1 MKTSKTPLI
10 YTGLLVFAAAAIVGW
25 KTGAGGAPADASAS
39 AGLLSTRHA
48 GSTSPDLLGE
58 VRSQRTAGDRM
69 RSAIEMARTLPSS
82 EIREWL
88 DQGTFNLR
96 SGYAMTL
103 FQKIAFERWAKE
115 EPSEFLV
122 WASSNSSHSYVHF
135 IADIVKNQPGAIQ
148 SALASLDS
156 SQKKEVLIQLIAGD
170 APDLALTELRKL
182 LSAPE
187 AGAHNF
193 HSAFSALAKHRPA
206 ELERMLDDVKGP
218 ARDSLEQIV
227 ISAKLEKDFE
237 GTLAQLYEMPNG
249 FEYLFGRYSYN
260 NNRNLKPGELLSHLA
275 NFPESWRAQA
285 VRNSSRLFKGIESVE
300 QFSEVD
306 WEGLGF
312 TAAQAG
318 KLQASYFQRKVPYK
332 PVETLAAIANF
343 EFSENEKRNIFRA
356 AFYSTRTEE
365 DLAKYRA
372 NFTNP
377 EDRALFD
384 EVAED
389 SASSIVNMAQ
399 TSKIET
405 PDQLVSSLADRN
417 VANLSSVIRNWD
429 MEQKEELISTY
440 HELEGTDKDYLAS
453 LAIKQNSGIPA
464 DLRSEAL
471 KHLLTLPESSEF
483 SDWKGGQDDGI
494 AVEAVSRNALDL
506 MQSDPVK
513 ATTWLAELPEG
524 PIRLQAR
531 KNLAVNWRN
540 YEPEAVKK
548 WLSSLPATEQT
559 EITRF
564 LKSK

>member
-1 MKTSKTPLI
+1 MKTSKTPLS

-25 KTGAGGAPADASAS
+25 KTSTSTAPVSAS
-39 AGLLSTRHA
+39 VATESLSTRHA
-48 GSTSPDLLGE
+48 RSTSPGLMGN
-58 VRSQRTAGDRM
+58 VRSQRTEGDRM
-69 RSAIEMARTLPSS
+69 RTAIEMARTLPSS
-82 EIREWL
+82 EIKEWL

-96 SGYAMTL
+96 RGYAMTL
-103 FQKIAFERWAKE
+103 FQKIAFERWAGE

-122 WASSNSSHSYVHF
+122 WASSNSSSSYKHF
-135 IADIVKNQPGAIQ
+135 IADIVKNEPGAIQ

-156 SQKKEVLIQLIAGD
+156 NQKKEVLIQLIAGE
-170 APDLALTELRKL
+170 APDLALAELRKL
-182 LSAPE
+182 LSSSHSAN
-187 AGAHNF
+187 HNF
-193 HSAFSALAKHRPA
+193 YNAFSALAKHRPA
-206 ELERMLDDVKGP
+206 ELERMLADVKGP

-249 FEYLFGRYSYN
+249 FEYLFGRYSHN

-306 WEGLGF
+306 WAGMGF
-312 TAAQAG
+312 TAAQTG
-318 KLQASYFQRKVPYK
+318 KLQASYFQRKVQNK
-332 PVETLAAIANF
+332 PEETLAAIANF
-343 EFSENEKRNIFRA
+343 EFSENAKRNIFRA

-365 DLAKYRA
+365 DLAKYRD

-389 SASSIVNMAQ
+389 KASSINNMAQ

-405 PDQLVSSLADRN
+405 PAQLVSTLTDRN

-429 MEQKEELISTY
+429 VGQKEELISTY

-494 AVEAVSRNALDL
+494 AVEAVSQNALDL
-506 MQSDPVK
+506 MQFDPAK

-548 WLSSLPATEQT
+548 WLSSLPASEQT
-559 EITRF
+559 EINRF